1 MDWRSHVVQ
10 VVAAMPAIG
19 HSKLDKL
26 SAMKCRAAVTMARP
40 RKMSP
45 ARTRRLRRETEAGI
59 GLAIR
64 NSSYRFQW
72 TWGKI
77 PGGKK

>member
-26 SAMKCRAAVTMARP
+26 SAMKCRAAVTMA
-40 RKMSP
+40 K
-45 ARTRRLRRETEAGI
+45 AEENVAGQDKA
-59 GLAIR
+59 LAAG
-64 NSSYRFQW
+64 N
-72 TWGKI
+72 
-77 PGGKK
+77 GGGDWASH